1 MTATTATIKNTLK
14 GTGIVEL
21 KDKIQKQNYDENASS
36 NDIIVNSEATENQ
49 ETQQIPKTFQINL
62 TIEDKD
68 LEKLKVGQLAE
79 IIIKNENTSL
89 NYLGEVSRINKDIT
103 NKSTL
108 DIEITNPDEHI
119 QEKMSATCA
128 VILKKAEN
136 VVALPIEAI
145 QKNEQGQSFV
155 DVVQPDGT
163 TKETIIKTGLS
174 DDYYAEIT
182 SGLSVGTRVQI
193 VKSSTTVVTENK
205 PSKK

>member
-1 MTATTATIKNTLK
+1 
-14 GTGIVEL
+14 
-21 KDKIQKQNYDENASS
+21 
-36 NDIIVNSEATENQ
+36 
-49 ETQQIPKTFQINL
+49 
-62 TIEDKD
+62 
-68 LEKLKVGQLAE
+68 
-79 IIIKNENTSL
+79 
-89 NYLGEVSRINKDIT
+89 
-103 NKSTL
+103 
-108 DIEITNPDEHI
+108 
-119 QEKMSATCA
+119 MSATCA

-145 QKNEQGQSFV
+145 QNNEQGQSFV